1 MVFKL
6 SQEFPNASL
15 DITDRLSHTKVEGQ
29 ETCDL
34 NFALPSSLVLR
45 RASSPLCG
53 QCQPAAIS

>member
-53 QCQPAAIS
+53 QCQPAAIN